1 MYSKVRLSIKRRDRL
16 LRFTINA
23 HLQPNVGTLIGLNVI
38 LVSHLYD
45 LPKKAFYERVNK
57 DLSNPDINS
66 KKWWSV
72 VRRVCGRENSS
83 SIPTIVENIRPIF
96 DPKEKACI
104 LNDFFVFQTELAG
117 ANTISPVISPYQ
129 TQQFLSSFIATEEQ
143 VLQRIRGVDT
153 SKVYGYDGV
162 GNRIIKMCS
171 DGFMSISLV
180 LSICLFHLVSSP
192 VSGSL
197 QMLFLYSK
205 MTTVNSK

>member
-1 MYSKVRLSIKRRDRL
+1 M
-16 LRFTINA
+16 
-23 HLQPNVGTLIGLNVI
+23 GTLIGLNVI

-72 VRRVCGRENSS
+72 VRRVWGRENSS
-83 SIPTIVENIRPIF
+83 SIPTIVENKRPIL

-143 VLQRIRGVDT
+143 VLQLMRGVDT
-153 SKVYGYDGV
+153 SKAYGYDGV

-205 MTTVNSK
+205 MTTVNSKWIQ